1 MDFTPFDNDKRAI
14 APNGTALS
22 CGADNFQLAENE
34 TSSC

>member
-22 CGADNFQLAENE
+22 CGADYFRHATNE